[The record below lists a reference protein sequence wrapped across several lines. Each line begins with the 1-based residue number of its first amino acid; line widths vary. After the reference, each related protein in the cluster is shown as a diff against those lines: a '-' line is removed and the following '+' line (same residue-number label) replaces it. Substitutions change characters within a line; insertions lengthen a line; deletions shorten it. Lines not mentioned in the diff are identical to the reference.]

1 MASAM
6 IKTTMAGED
15 DKKAGGADGSMGV
28 TITLQ

>member
-6 IKTTMAGED
+6 IKTTMASED
-15 DKKAGGADGSMGV
+15 DEKAGADGSMGV